1 MGKQPVHIGG
11 KGATDRAVCSPPRGK
26 TCCLEIAKMKRMGYN
41 VFAFKQTSD
50 EGESRR
56 VRYIYAS
63 DKETITCRKKLLRRP
78 REERTH
84 ADLSAMLDD
93 ETVVGA
99 ELVKDPEV
107 TTAVG
112 SDDAMSETTETFS
125 NDSGARDDVF
135 VPVVLSDDECDFM
148 SFPELDDIPDDCVV
162 AFEERGSRVKEEEQ
176 AFFDALRDWV
186 YDEGVSA

>member
-1 MGKQPVHIGG
+1 
-11 KGATDRAVCSPPRGK
+11 
-26 TCCLEIAKMKRMGYN
+26 
-41 VFAFKQTSD
+41 
-50 EGESRR
+50 
-56 VRYIYAS
+56 
-63 DKETITCRKKLLRRP
+63 
-78 REERTH
+78 
-84 ADLSAMLDD
+84 MLDD

-162 AFEERGSRVKEEEQ
+162 AFEER
-176 AFFDALRDWV
+176 
-186 YDEGVSA
+186 

>member
-26 TCCLEIAKMKRMGYN
+26 TCFLEIAKVKRMGYN

-63 DKETITCRKKLLRRP
+63 DKETIMCRKKLLRRP
-78 REERTH
+78 REERTQ

-148 SFPELDDIPDDCVV
+148 SFPELDDIPDDWDV